1 MSSPRKPSLFE
12 RLGGEATLRAI
23 IDDFVEKTFA
33 DVMIGYFFAK
43 ADKARVK
50 AKEYEFAARHL
61 GLDVPYTGE
70 PLPRVHAR
78 HDIRG
83 GHFMRRMQLLKE
95 TLEKHS
101 APPEVIEHWLSHT
114 EQMRAAITASQGSD
128 CTEPAQTGPSQEHR
142 AEASPA
148 ATQPSPTA
156 TQPSPAATPQHPVA
170 GKPTPSVAEIQAY
183 LEQSAARTKLRLP
196 LAFGSTSAS
205 SPAQGAVESPRALP
219 ITRDPALTPPDPSA
233 PPRTRTLPVTK
244 GEASSSSTEPTRK
257 PR

>member
-1 MSSPRKPSLFE
+1 VSPPRKPSLFE

-23 IDDFVEKTFA
+23 IDDFVEKIFA

-70 PLPRVHAR
+70 PLPAVHAR

-101 APPEVIEHWLSHT
+101 VPPEVIDHWLSHT
-114 EQMRAAITASQGSD
+114 EQMRAAITKNQGSD
-128 CTEPAQTGPSQEHR
+128 CTEPGQAGTSQDQR
-142 AEASPA
+142 TADSPA
-148 ATQPSPTA
+148 ATP
-156 TQPSPAATPQHPVA
+156 PSPATTPQHPVA

-196 LAFGSTSAS
+196 LAFGSASAS
-205 SPAQGAVESPRALP
+205 GPAQGAVESPGALP

-233 PPRTRTLPVTK
+233 PPRTRALPVTK
-244 GEASSSSTEPTRK
+244 GESPPATTEPTRK